1 MVALIRVQAAAEHR
15 ILDMA
20 ELPLAIEKLL
30 LVVEAAAE
38 IVKILLGSV
47 MEELVEVLL
56 GKQCQHLHSS
66 RLELLALEQLR
77 ALATPM
83 A

>member
-1 MVALIRVQAAAEHR
+1 MAALQ
-15 ILDMA
+15 
-20 ELPLAIEKLL
+20 LAIEKLL

-38 IVKILLGSV
+38 IVKILLGSA

-56 GKQCQHLHSS
+56 VKQCQHLHSS
-66 RLELLALEQLR
+66 HLELLALEQLR
-77 ALATPM
+77 ALSTPM